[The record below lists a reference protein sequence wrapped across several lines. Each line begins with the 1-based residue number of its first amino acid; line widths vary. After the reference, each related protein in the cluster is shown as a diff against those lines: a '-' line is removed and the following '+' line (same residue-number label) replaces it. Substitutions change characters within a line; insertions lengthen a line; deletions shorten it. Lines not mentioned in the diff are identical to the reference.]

1 MANCGNFMEYAGS
14 KCGID
19 AGYGKML
26 LIFKEKYRVP
36 TGTVLDHTLI
46 NSLIS
51 NGTILGVVR
60 NWITVVGAPVA
71 EIAVERVGS
80 SEMKIIKQEIAAD
93 TFTFEANMVNRLVL
107 SKLVAGGTFEGML
120 VDDLG
125 NAFGENCINHSGV
138 IETMQLNFSGK
149 VTSSFQSD
157 NTAEKTISVTV
168 RYLLKNLDVALV
180 GIETELIE
188 TKKVLQASLYSI
200 DTMTATSLVFKLL
213 VKDLSTGKPYAGS
226 IASGDVSVLGA
237 KYATLTSTVSAY
249 VPATGLLTITLTG
262 TGMLTTAQKLN
273 VSITNALAYMGETA
287 YTVLLGE

>member
-1 MANCGNFMEYAGS
+1 MATCGNFLEYAGS

-36 TGTVLDHTLI
+36 TGTLLDHTLI
-46 NSLIS
+46 NSLVA
-51 NGTILGVVR
+51 NGTILGIVK

-71 EIAVERVGS
+71 EIAVERVGT
-80 SEMKIIKQEIAAD
+80 SEMKVIKQEVAAD

-107 SKLVAGGTFEGML
+107 KKLVAGGTFDGLL

-125 NAFGENCINHSGV
+125 SAFGENCINHSGV
-138 IETMQLNFSGK
+138 IETMSMNFSGK
-149 VTSSFQSD
+149 ATSSFQSD
-157 NTAEKTISVTV
+157 NTAEKTIAVTV

-180 GIETELIE
+180 GIETELID
-188 TKKVLQASLYSI
+188 TKKVLQAGLHSI
-200 DTMTATSLVFKLL
+200 DTMSPTSLVFKLL
-213 VKDLSTGKPYAGS
+213 VKDLSTGKPYAGA
-226 IASGDVSVLGA
+226 IATGDVAVLGA
-237 KYATLTSTVSAY
+237 KYTTLTSTVSAY

-262 TGMLTTAQKLN
+262 TGLFTTAQKLN